1 MVSPPKNL
9 KLDDQLCFALYAA
22 TNTITRAYRP
32 LLEQIG
38 LTYPQYLVMMVLWQD
53 GQRSVSEIASR
64 LALPPHAA
72 SPIVER
78 LAVAGLVERRRTR
91 PDLRVVHV
99 TLTPAGAE
107 LQHAASAIQRKV
119 VHRTRLDPAGLARV
133 RHQLHS
139 LVERMRQ
146 EQDHQP
152 VAPSP
157 ELAVTLPSPSR
168 STRPRTYLGE
178 ES

>member
-38 LTYPQYLVMMVLWQD
+38 LTYPQYLVMMVLWQE
-53 GQRSVSEIASR
+53 GQCSVGEIASR

-72 SPIVER
+72 SPIVDR
-78 LAVAGLVERRRTR
+78 LAVAGLVERRRRR

-99 TLTPAGAE
+99 TVTPTGSD
-107 LQHAASAIQRKV
+107 LRHAASAIQRNV
-119 VHRTRLDPAGLARV
+119 VHRTKLNPAGLARV

-139 LVERMRQ
+139 LVERMSQQQ
-146 EQDHQP
+146 EHLPVTPSQD
-152 VAPSP
+152 
-157 ELAVTLPSPSR
+157 LAVTFPSPSR
-168 STRPRTYLGE
+168 STRPLTHQGE